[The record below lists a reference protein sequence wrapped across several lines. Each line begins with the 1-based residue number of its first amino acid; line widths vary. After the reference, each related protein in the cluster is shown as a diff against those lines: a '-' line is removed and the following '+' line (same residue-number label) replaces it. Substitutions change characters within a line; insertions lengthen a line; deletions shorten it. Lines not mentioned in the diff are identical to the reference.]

1 MQYNAFYDGRKQSMT
16 TLLGQIA
23 QIQVGYSFRTGI
35 EPSDA
40 GKVHVV
46 QMKDVAQSCVALESL
61 VTVDDLGFKDNHRV
75 LPGDL
80 VFRSRGGNFKT
91 SMIPFTAGTVIL
103 AAPLIRI
110 RPEPT
115 VLPDYLNWYFGLES
129 TQARL
134 NEKSRGTTQLMVGID
149 DLKQLVVNLPDL
161 AMQEA
166 IVSIVSL
173 LEREHD
179 LTERVRA
186 RRQQLV
192 TYILESTIHL
202 PRSHS

>member
-1 MQYNAFYDGRKQSMT
+1 MT

-23 QIQVGYSFRTGI
+23 QIQVGYSFRSGI
-35 EPSDA
+35 EPSNL
-40 GKVHVV
+40 GPVRVV
-46 QMKDVAQSCVALESL
+46 QMKDVAESSVGL
-61 VTVDDLGFKDNHRV
+61 DSLTTVDDIGFKENHWI

-80 VFRSRGGNFKT
+80 VFRSRGGSFKT
-91 SMIPFTAGTVIL
+91 SIIRATAGQMIL